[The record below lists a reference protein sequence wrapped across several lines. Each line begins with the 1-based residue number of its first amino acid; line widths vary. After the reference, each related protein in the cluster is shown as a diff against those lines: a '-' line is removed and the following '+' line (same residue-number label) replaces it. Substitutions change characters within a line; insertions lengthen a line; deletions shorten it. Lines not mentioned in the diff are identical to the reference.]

1 MTRLLL
7 AAAVTP
13 LTDDGERLDEAAFAP
28 LTRYLRDGGVDGV
41 FCCGTTG
48 EGVLLTLDERRRAAE
63 LFREACDGIADRP
76 RGGADHAR
84 HGCSWHATPVSW
96 GQTVSA

>member
-48 EGVLLTLDERRRAAE
+48 EGVLLTLEERRRAAE
-63 LFREACDGIADRP
+63 LFREACDGILIVHA
-76 RGGADHAR
+76 GAQTTRDTVQLA
-84 HGCSWHATPVSW
+84 ATPGSW
-96 GQTVSA
+96 GPTGSV